1 MPKIIPTIILDKKG
15 LKGQR
20 FLAWYRHIENV
31 SKVKDILYVLKQSPP
46 HVPPTKLASK
56 EECQNYVRHYEDD
69 LQAKCL
75 ILTSLSEELMKLHKH
90 MDTSCAMVESLH
102 KMHDI
107 ETSNVR
113 FSNVCSLMNAKM
125 AKGASVHKHGQKVEK
140 IFRNLKS
147 LGTSIDGKMAQDFFL
162 ASLSDD
168 FTKFIVNY
176 KVNRFDHSLKEMIDM
191 CCKFEK
197 GFKRDSGSENA
208 MIRKRLHKK
217 KAKKYKGTCFH
228 CGKDERW
235 KKKYRGLVGSKP
247 LSNGEMVV
255 RVGNGTKISAKATGT
270 YMLNLPSGEVLELKN
285 CLYFPSCIKNLISIS
300 KLLRD
305 GHSVLFDKMS
315 CTLYL
320 NGRII
325 SHGNMI
331 EGLFHLET
339 NSGMHCIASRN
350 TSKPKRARE
359 EVNQEK
365 MWHLKLGH
373 VNLEKIHKMSKD
385 GYIHPLGND
394 RMGTCECCLKGK
406 MTKSPFTG
414 KGERATKIL
423 GLIHTDVC
431 GPMSTTSRGGFSYYI
446 TFTDDHS
453 RFGYVY
459 LMKYKSESFERFKEF
474 KNEVEKQTGKQI
486 KTLRSDRG
494 GEYLSNEFLDYL
506 KECGII
512 SQWTPPGT
520 PQLNGVSERRN
531 RTLMN
536 MVRSMMSS
544 ADLPVTFWGYALY
557 TAAYLLNRVP
567 SKSVPQTPYEIWHGR
582 KPSLKHVKIWG
593 CEAYVKKLEATKLEA
608 RSVRC
613 YFVGYPKETMGYEFY
628 HPDDQKV
635 FVARNAMFLEEQFVL
650 KGTISKH
657 MEINEINNE
666 PQTSTRH
673 IDNPV
678 PEPLA
683 PRRSERVNKPP
694 KRYGLD
700 NDFDELYLLGD
711 NETKEDPRDYTEAMS
726 DIDSKRWQEA
736 MKSEMDSMYQNQVWT
751 LVDPPEGI
759 VPVGNKWVFK
769 RKIGIDGNVETYKAR
784 LVAKGYRQR
793 EGIDYEETFSPVAMI
808 KSIRILLVIA
818 AYHDYEIWQMDVKTA
833 FLNGYLEEE
842 LYMTQP
848 EGFVSKSEKP
858 KVCKLQRSIYGLK
871 QASRSWNIRFDTEI
885 KTFGFAQNEDD
896 NCVYQKVVGEAV
908 VFLVLYVDDILLF
921 GNDTAVLSSVKVWL
935 SKTFHMKDLG
945 DASYVLGIK
954 LYRDR
959 SRKLIG
965 LSQSMYIDKV
975 LSRFQME
982 QSKKGFLP
990 VGHGI
995 HLSKSMEPK
1004 TPEEIRQMSC
1014 IPYASAIGSL
1024 MYAMICT
1031 RPDIAYAVSITSRYQ
1046 SNPGSEHWI
1055 AVKTVLKYLRRT
1067 KDMFLVYGGT
1077 NNEAV
1082 GDCYS

>member
-1 MPKIIPTIILDKKG
+1 M
-15 LKGQR
+15 
-20 FLAWYRHIENV
+20 
-31 SKVKDILYVLKQSPP
+31 
-46 HVPPTKLASK
+46 KLASN

-113 FSNVCSLMNAKM
+113 FSKVCSLMNAKM
-125 AKGASVHKHGQKVEK
+125 AKGTSVHEHGQKMEK
-140 IFRNLKS
+140 IFKDLKS

-191 CCKFEK
+191 CCRFEK
-197 GFKRDSGSENA
+197 GFKMDSGSENA
-208 MIRKRLHKK
+208 NIRKRLHKK
-217 KAKKYKGTCFH
+217 KAKKSKGTCFH

-235 KKKYRGLVGSKP
+235 KKKYRVRIASLMTRTFEETISVIESSFTVGSNSWIFDSGASQHICNTMQGLVGSKS
-247 LSNGEMVV
+247 LSNGEMIV
-255 RVGNGTKISAKATGT
+255 RVGNGTKISVKAIGT

-339 NSGMHCIASRN
+339 NSGLHCIESGN

-359 EVNQEK
+359 GVNQEK

-373 VNLEKIHKMSKD
+373 VNLDKIRKMSKD

-394 RMGTCECCLKGK
+394 QMGTCECCLKGK

-414 KGERATKIL
+414 KGEGATKIL

-459 LMKYKSESFERFKEF
+459 LMKYKSESFEKFKEF
-474 KNEVEKQTGKQI
+474 KNEVEKHTGKQI

-582 KPSLKHVKIWG
+582 KPSLKHVKI
-593 CEAYVKKLEATKLEA
+593 
-608 RSVRC
+608 
-613 YFVGYPKETMGYEFY
+613 
-628 HPDDQKV
+628 
-635 FVARNAMFLEEQFVL
+635 
-650 KGTISKH
+650 
-657 MEINEINNE
+657 
-666 PQTSTRH
+666 
-673 IDNPV
+673 
-678 PEPLA
+678 
-683 PRRSERVNKPP
+683 
-694 KRYGLD
+694 
-700 NDFDELYLLGD
+700 
-711 NETKEDPRDYTEAMS
+711 
-726 DIDSKRWQEA
+726 
-736 MKSEMDSMYQNQVWT
+736 
-751 LVDPPEGI
+751 
-759 VPVGNKWVFK
+759 
-769 RKIGIDGNVETYKAR
+769 
-784 LVAKGYRQR
+784 
-793 EGIDYEETFSPVAMI
+793 
-808 KSIRILLVIA
+808 
-818 AYHDYEIWQMDVKTA
+818 
-833 FLNGYLEEE
+833 
-842 LYMTQP
+842 
-848 EGFVSKSEKP
+848 
-858 KVCKLQRSIYGLK
+858 
-871 QASRSWNIRFDTEI
+871 
-885 KTFGFAQNEDD
+885 
-896 NCVYQKVVGEAV
+896 
-908 VFLVLYVDDILLF
+908 
-921 GNDTAVLSSVKVWL
+921 
-935 SKTFHMKDLG
+935 
-945 DASYVLGIK
+945 
-954 LYRDR
+954 
-959 SRKLIG
+959 
-965 LSQSMYIDKV
+965 
-975 LSRFQME
+975 
-982 QSKKGFLP
+982 
-990 VGHGI
+990 
-995 HLSKSMEPK
+995 
-1004 TPEEIRQMSC
+1004 
-1014 IPYASAIGSL
+1014 
-1024 MYAMICT
+1024 
-1031 RPDIAYAVSITSRYQ
+1031 
-1046 SNPGSEHWI
+1046 
-1055 AVKTVLKYLRRT
+1055 
-1067 KDMFLVYGGT
+1067 
-1077 NNEAV
+1077 
-1082 GDCYS
+1082 

>member
-1 MPKIIPTIILDKKG
+1 
-15 LKGQR
+15 
-20 FLAWYRHIENV
+20 
-31 SKVKDILYVLKQSPP
+31 
-46 HVPPTKLASK
+46 
-56 EECQNYVRHYEDD
+56 
-69 LQAKCL
+69 
-75 ILTSLSEELMKLHKH
+75 
-90 MDTSCAMVESLH
+90 
-102 KMHDI
+102 
-107 ETSNVR
+107 
-113 FSNVCSLMNAKM
+113 
-125 AKGASVHKHGQKVEK
+125 
-140 IFRNLKS
+140 
-147 LGTSIDGKMAQDFFL
+147 
-162 ASLSDD
+162 
-168 FTKFIVNY
+168 
-176 KVNRFDHSLKEMIDM
+176 
-191 CCKFEK
+191 
-197 GFKRDSGSENA
+197 
-208 MIRKRLHKK
+208 
-217 KAKKYKGTCFH
+217 
-228 CGKDERW
+228 
-235 KKKYRGLVGSKP
+235 
-247 LSNGEMVV
+247 
-255 RVGNGTKISAKATGT
+255 
-270 YMLNLPSGEVLELKN
+270 
-285 CLYFPSCIKNLISIS
+285 
-300 KLLRD
+300 
-305 GHSVLFDKMS
+305 MS

-339 NSGMHCIASRN
+339 NSGMHYIENGN

-373 VNLEKIHKMSKD
+373 VNLEKIRKMSKD
-385 GYIHPLGND
+385 EYIRPLGND
-394 RMGTCECCLKGK
+394 QMGNCECCLKGK

-414 KGERATKIL
+414 KGERATEIL

-506 KECGII
+506 KECGIV

-520 PQLNGVSERRN
+520 PQHNGVSERRN

-544 ADLPVTFWGYALY
+544 ANLPVTFWGYALY
-557 TAAYLLNRVP
+557 TATYLLNR
-567 SKSVPQTPYEIWHGR
+567 T
-582 KPSLKHVKIWG
+582 L
-593 CEAYVKKLEATKLEA
+593 
-608 RSVRC
+608 
-613 YFVGYPKETMGYEFY
+613 GYEFY
-628 HPDDQKV
+628 NPDDKKV
-635 FVARNAMFLEEQFVL
+635 FVARTAMFLEDEFVL
-650 KGTISKH
+650 NRSSEKTIELK
-657 MEINEINNE
+657 EINEINDE
-666 PQTSTRH
+666 PQTSTQQD
-673 IDNPV
+673 DNPV

-683 PRRSERVNKPP
+683 PRRSERVSKPP

-700 NDFDELYLLGD
+700 NDFAELHLLGD
-711 NETKEDPRDYTEAMS
+711 NDTKEDPRDYTEAMS

-759 VPVGNKWVFK
+759 VHVGNKWVFK
-769 RKIGIDGNVETYKAR
+769 RKIGVDGNVETYKAR

-808 KSIRILLVIA
+808 KSIRILLAIA

-833 FLNGYLEEE
+833 FLNSYLEEE

-848 EGFVSKSEKP
+848 EGFVSKSEKT

-885 KTFGFAQNEDD
+885 KTFGFTQNEDE

-921 GNDTAVLSSVKVWL
+921 GNDTAILSSVKVWL

-959 SRKLIG
+959 SRRLIG

-990 VGHGI
+990 VRHGI

-1004 TPEEIRQMSC
+1004 TPEEIRQMNV

-1046 SNPGSEHWI
+1046 SNPGPEHWA
-1055 AVKTVLKYLRRT
+1055 AVKTVCKSSNSGYVFTLNGGAVSWKSKKQSVIADSTTEAEYVAAAEAGKEAFWMKKFITELGVVPTITSLVTLYCDNSGAIAQAKEPRAYQKNKHFDRRFNIIRRYAVEGKVNILKVASADNVADPLT
-1067 KDMFLVYGGT
+1067 KPMSLIQLDRHMEKMGIRYMGG
-1077 NNEAV
+1077 
-1082 GDCYS
+1082 

>member
-1 MPKIIPTIILDKKG
+1 MPKIIPTIILDKRG

-31 SKVKDILYVLKQSPP
+31 SKVKHILYVLKQSPP
-46 HVPPTKLASK
+46 HVPPMKLVSN

-125 AKGASVHKHGQKVEK
+125 AKGTSVHKHGQKMEK
-140 IFRNLKS
+140 IFKDLKS

-208 MIRKRLHKK
+208 MIRKRLYKK
-217 KAKKYKGTCFH
+217 KAKKSKGTCFH

-235 KKKYRGLVGSKP
+235 KKKYRVRIASLMTRTFEEIISVIESAFTVSSNSWIFDSGASQHICNTLQGLAGSRS
-247 LSNGEMVV
+247 LRNGEMVV
-255 RVGNGTKISAKATGT
+255 RVGNGTKISAKAIGT

-300 KLLRD
+300 KLLQD

-331 EGLFHLET
+331 EGLFHLEK
-339 NSGMHCIASRN
+339 NSGMHCIESGN

-365 MWHLKLGH
+365 MWNLKLGH
-373 VNLEKIHKMSKD
+373 VNLDKIRKMSKD
-385 GYIHPLGND
+385 GYIRPLGND

-414 KGERATKIL
+414 KGERATEIL

-506 KECGII
+506 KECGIV
-512 SQWTPPGT
+512 SQWTSPGT
-520 PQLNGVSERRN
+520 PQHNGVSERRN

-544 ADLPVTFWGYALY
+544 ADLPISFWGYALH
-557 TAAYLLNRVP
+557 TSAYLLNAMP
-567 SKSVPQTPYEIWHGR
+567 SKSVPQTPYEIWYGK
-582 KPSLKHVKIWG
+582 KPSLKHLKIWG
-593 CEAYVKKLEATKLEA
+593 CPAYVKKQDAGKLEA
-608 RSVRC
+608 RSVKC
-613 YFVGYPKETMGYEFY
+613 YFVGYPKQTYGYEFY

-635 FVARNAMFLEEQFVL
+635 FVARNAIFMEDEFVL
-650 KGTISKH
+650 NRTSKIELK
-657 MEINEINNE
+657 EINEINDE
-666 PQTSTRH
+666 PQTNTRQV
-673 IDNPV
+673 DNSV

-683 PRRSERVNKPP
+683 PRRSERVSKPP

-759 VPVGNKWVFK
+759 VLVGNKWVFK
-769 RKIGIDGNVETYKAR
+769 RKIGVDGNVDTYKAR

-808 KSIRILLVIA
+808 KSIRILLAIV
-818 AYHDYEIWQMDVKTA
+818 AYHDYEIWLMDVKTT
-833 FLNGYLEEE
+833 FLNGYLE
-842 LYMTQP
+842 
-848 EGFVSKSEKP
+848 
-858 KVCKLQRSIYGLK
+858 
-871 QASRSWNIRFDTEI
+871 
-885 KTFGFAQNEDD
+885 
-896 NCVYQKVVGEAV
+896 
-908 VFLVLYVDDILLF
+908 
-921 GNDTAVLSSVKVWL
+921 
-935 SKTFHMKDLG
+935 
-945 DASYVLGIK
+945 
-954 LYRDR
+954 
-959 SRKLIG
+959 
-965 LSQSMYIDKV
+965 
-975 LSRFQME
+975 
-982 QSKKGFLP
+982 
-990 VGHGI
+990 
-995 HLSKSMEPK
+995 
-1004 TPEEIRQMSC
+1004 
-1014 IPYASAIGSL
+1014 
-1024 MYAMICT
+1024 
-1031 RPDIAYAVSITSRYQ
+1031 
-1046 SNPGSEHWI
+1046 
-1055 AVKTVLKYLRRT
+1055 
-1067 KDMFLVYGGT
+1067 
-1077 NNEAV
+1077 
-1082 GDCYS
+1082 

>member
-46 HVPPTKLASK
+46 HLPPTKLASK
-56 EECQNYVRHYEDD
+56 EECQKYVRHYEDD

-75 ILTSLSEELMKLHKH
+75 ILTSLSEELMKQHKH

-102 KMHDI
+102 KMH

-125 AKGASVHKHGQKVEK
+125 AKGTSVHKHGQKMEK
-140 IFRNLKS
+140 IFKDLKS
-147 LGTSIDGKMAQDFFL
+147 LETSIDGKMAQDFFL

-168 FTKFIVNY
+168 FTKFILNY
-176 KVNRFDHSLKEMIDM
+176 KVNRFDHALIEMIDM

-197 GFKRDSGSENA
+197 GFKKDSGSENA
-208 MIRKRLHKK
+208 ITRKRLHKK
-217 KAKKYKGTCFH
+217 KAKKSKGTCFH

-235 KKKYRGLVGSKP
+235 KKKYRGLAGSRT
-247 LSNGEMVV
+247 LSNGEMIV
-255 RVGNGTKISAKATGT
+255 RVGNGTKISAKAIGT
-270 YMLNLPSGEVLELKN
+270 YMLKLPSGEVLELKN

-305 GHSVLFDKMS
+305 GHSILFDKMS

-339 NSGMHCIASRN
+339 NSGMHCITSRN
-350 TSKPKRARE
+350 TSKLKRARE

-373 VNLEKIHKMSKD
+373 VNLDNIRKMLKD
-385 GYIHPLGND
+385 GYFCPLGDD

-414 KGERATKIL
+414 KGERATEIL

-474 KNEVEKQTGKQI
+474 KNEVKKQTGKQI
-486 KTLRSDRG
+486 KILRSDRG

-512 SQWTPPGT
+512 SQWTPSGT

-536 MVRSMMSS
+536 MVHSMMSS

-567 SKSVPQTPYEIWHGR
+567 SKSVSQTPYEIWHGR
-582 KPSLKHVKIWG
+582 KPSLNHVKIWG
-593 CEAYVKKLEATKLEA
+593 YEAYVKKLEATKLEA

-613 YFVGYPKETMGYEFY
+613 YFVGYPRETMGYEFY

-635 FVARNAMFLEEQFVL
+635 FVARTAKFLEDEFVL
-650 KGTISKH
+650 KGTISKE

-666 PQTSTRH
+666 PQTSTRQV
-673 IDNPV
+673 DNPI

-683 PRRSERVNKPP
+683 PRRSQRVSKPP

-700 NDFDELYLLGD
+700 NDFAELLLLGD
-711 NETKEDPRDYTEAMS
+711 N
-726 DIDSKRWQEA
+726 DI
-736 MKSEMDSMYQNQVWT
+736 
-751 LVDPPEGI
+751 
-759 VPVGNKWVFK
+759 
-769 RKIGIDGNVETYKAR
+769 
-784 LVAKGYRQR
+784 KG
-793 EGIDYEETFSPVAMI
+793 GP
-808 KSIRILLVIA
+808 
-818 AYHDYEIWQMDVKTA
+818 
-833 FLNGYLEEE
+833 
-842 LYMTQP
+842 
-848 EGFVSKSEKP
+848 
-858 KVCKLQRSIYGLK
+858 
-871 QASRSWNIRFDTEI
+871 
-885 KTFGFAQNEDD
+885 
-896 NCVYQKVVGEAV
+896 
-908 VFLVLYVDDILLF
+908 
-921 GNDTAVLSSVKVWL
+921 
-935 SKTFHMKDLG
+935 
-945 DASYVLGIK
+945 
-954 LYRDR
+954 
-959 SRKLIG
+959 
-965 LSQSMYIDKV
+965 
-975 LSRFQME
+975 
-982 QSKKGFLP
+982 
-990 VGHGI
+990 
-995 HLSKSMEPK
+995 
-1004 TPEEIRQMSC
+1004 
-1014 IPYASAIGSL
+1014 
-1024 MYAMICT
+1024 
-1031 RPDIAYAVSITSRYQ
+1031 
-1046 SNPGSEHWI
+1046 
-1055 AVKTVLKYLRRT
+1055 
-1067 KDMFLVYGGT
+1067 
-1077 NNEAV
+1077 
-1082 GDCYS
+1082 

>member
-1 MPKIIPTIILDKKG
+1 MPKIIPTIILDKRG

-31 SKVKDILYVLKQSPP
+31 SKVKDILYVLKQSPH

-107 ETSNVR
+107 ETCNVR
-113 FSNVCSLMNAKM
+113 FSNVCSLMNAMM
-125 AKGASVHKHGQKVEK
+125 AKGTSVHKHGQKMEK
-140 IFRNLKS
+140 IFKDLKS

-217 KAKKYKGTCFH
+217 KANKGTCFH

-235 KKKYRGLVGSKP
+235 KKKYRRLVGSRS
-247 LSNGEMVV
+247 LSNGEIVV
-255 RVGNGTKISAKATGT
+255 RVGNSTKISAKAIGT
-270 YMLNLPSGEVLELKN
+270 YMLDLPSGEVLELKN

-339 NSGMHCIASRN
+339 NSGLHCIESGN

-373 VNLEKIHKMSKD
+373 VNLDKIRKMSKD
-385 GYIHPLGND
+385 GYIRSLGND
-394 RMGTCECCLKGK
+394 QMGTCECCLKGK

-414 KGERATKIL
+414 KGERATEIL

-431 GPMSTTSRGGFSYYI
+431 GPMSITSRGGFSYYI

-459 LMKYKSESFERFKEF
+459 LMKYKSESFEMFKEF

-506 KECGII
+506 KECGIV

-520 PQLNGVSERRN
+520 P
-531 RTLMN
+531 
-536 MVRSMMSS
+536 
-544 ADLPVTFWGYALY
+544 
-557 TAAYLLNRVP
+557 
-567 SKSVPQTPYEIWHGR
+567 
-582 KPSLKHVKIWG
+582 
-593 CEAYVKKLEATKLEA
+593 
-608 RSVRC
+608 
-613 YFVGYPKETMGYEFY
+613 
-628 HPDDQKV
+628 
-635 FVARNAMFLEEQFVL
+635 
-650 KGTISKH
+650 
-657 MEINEINNE
+657 
-666 PQTSTRH
+666 
-673 IDNPV
+673 
-678 PEPLA
+678 
-683 PRRSERVNKPP
+683 
-694 KRYGLD
+694 
-700 NDFDELYLLGD
+700 
-711 NETKEDPRDYTEAMS
+711 
-726 DIDSKRWQEA
+726 
-736 MKSEMDSMYQNQVWT
+736 
-751 LVDPPEGI
+751 
-759 VPVGNKWVFK
+759 
-769 RKIGIDGNVETYKAR
+769 
-784 LVAKGYRQR
+784 
-793 EGIDYEETFSPVAMI
+793 
-808 KSIRILLVIA
+808 
-818 AYHDYEIWQMDVKTA
+818 
-833 FLNGYLEEE
+833 
-842 LYMTQP
+842 
-848 EGFVSKSEKP
+848 
-858 KVCKLQRSIYGLK
+858 
-871 QASRSWNIRFDTEI
+871 
-885 KTFGFAQNEDD
+885 
-896 NCVYQKVVGEAV
+896 
-908 VFLVLYVDDILLF
+908 
-921 GNDTAVLSSVKVWL
+921 
-935 SKTFHMKDLG
+935 
-945 DASYVLGIK
+945 
-954 LYRDR
+954 
-959 SRKLIG
+959 
-965 LSQSMYIDKV
+965 
-975 LSRFQME
+975 
-982 QSKKGFLP
+982 
-990 VGHGI
+990 
-995 HLSKSMEPK
+995 
-1004 TPEEIRQMSC
+1004 
-1014 IPYASAIGSL
+1014 
-1024 MYAMICT
+1024 
-1031 RPDIAYAVSITSRYQ
+1031 
-1046 SNPGSEHWI
+1046 
-1055 AVKTVLKYLRRT
+1055 
-1067 KDMFLVYGGT
+1067 
-1077 NNEAV
+1077 
-1082 GDCYS
+1082 